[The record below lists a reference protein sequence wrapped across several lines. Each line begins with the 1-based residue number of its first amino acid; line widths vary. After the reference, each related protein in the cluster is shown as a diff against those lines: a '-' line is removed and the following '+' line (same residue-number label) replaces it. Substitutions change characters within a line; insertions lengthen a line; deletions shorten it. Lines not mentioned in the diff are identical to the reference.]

1 MQLMG
6 HKTTNVRDGL
16 FLRLAAKG
24 LTPVEVSRLI
34 KDFFNIRRN
43 STNLTLTSLNRE
55 LERLGWKQGIID
67 ELSLG
72 LLIFLF
78 ENEARARRE
87 NTDPGDN
94 DGGRLGEPGA

>member
-1 MQLMG
+1 M
-6 HKTTNVRDGL
+6 DGL
-16 FLRLAAKG
+16 SLRLAAHG

-43 STNLTLTSLNRE
+43 SANLTLVSLNRE
-55 LERLGWKQGIID
+55 LEHLGWKKGIID

-78 ENEARARRE
+78 ENEARVRRGS
-87 NTDPGDN
+87 TD
-94 DGGRLGEPGA
+94 RAVESR